1 VLISAGAAMAVRNS
15 GLLPPLQPWERSEMR
30 RFLEAE
36 NHADWY
42 YLTLGLGD
50 NEFQHLSRITS
61 ARTIDGYYTT
71 ARIRRELRE
80 SGISSLDA
88 AMYFPGGRAAVRSVL
103 DRPAAWSVKWAL
115 VRDARFDPLLA
126 EAGWRK
132 AYPLGSDA
140 SWRPGDPVHSAV
152 AVWYYP
158 GAVPAISQSAPY
170 VPPALPV
177 LWGLVPLA
185 FLAAGV
191 VLLIVGERMSRR
203 ASAETA

>member
-1 VLISAGAAMAVRNS
+1 
-15 GLLPPLQPWERSEMR
+15 MR

-80 SGISSLDA
+80 SGISSFDA

-152 AVWYYP
+152 AVWYFP

-177 LWGLVPLA
+177 LWGLLPLA

-191 VLLIVGERMSRR
+191 VLLIAVERLPHR
-203 ASAETA
+203 A